1 MTIYQPRED
10 SYLLQKYV
18 RQFSMG
24 RVLDMG
30 TGSGIQALTAIT
42 NPNCQHVLAVDKDE
56 EAIQALQEKAR
67 KEKIRKLEV
76 LHSDLFSHVKGQF
89 NLIIFNPP
97 YLPQDKGI
105 QNETLYGGK
114 KGWELA
120 ARFFH
125 DASKHLYPDGK
136 ILFLFSSLT
145 NKVKIQEIIENN
157 LFSFTELEK
166 QKLSFE
172 ELYVYSIEKKPL
184 LRELEKKGIQDVHYF
199 TQGKRGKIFTGFID
213 KGKFIKSH
221 LAKLDMITV
230 AIKSQ
235 KPESKAHERIEN
247 EARWLRVLNKEHIGP
262 YIVWSGEN
270 YIVYQFVAG
279 DSILDWIPKNSK
291 EEIKKVLIG
300 LLHQCFGLDKL
311 GINKE
316 EMHHPVKHII
326 IDKYNQPILLDF
338 ERCYETKKPQ
348 NLTQFIEFICRIK
361 YDLEKKDISIDI
373 KTIRNLAQDYKK
385 NSNKE
390 SFQKI
395 VDYI

>member
-1 MTIYQPRED
+1 MTIYQPWED
-10 SYLLQKYV
+10 SYLLKKYV
-18 RQFSMG
+18 REFAFG

-56 EAIQALQEKAR
+56 EAVQILKEKAK

-76 LHSDLFSHVKGQF
+76 INSDLFSNVKGQF

-105 QNETLYGGK
+105 QDDALYGGK

-120 ARFFH
+120 ARLFH

-145 NKVKIQEIIENN
+145 NKAKIQEILEHS

-172 ELYVYSIEKKPL
+172 ELYLYCIEKKQL
-184 LRELEKKGIQDVHYF
+184 LWELEKKGIQDIHYF
-199 TQGKRGKIFTGFID
+199 AHGKRGTIFTGLINQS
-213 KGKFIKSH
+213 KFLKSH
-221 LAKLDMITV
+221 LSKPNIIKV
-230 AIKSQ
+230 AIKAK
-235 KPESKAHERIEN
+235 KPESKAQERIEN
-247 EARWLRVLNKEHIGP
+247 EARWLKGLNKEHIGP
-262 YIVWSGEN
+262 YLLWSGEN
-270 YIVYQFVAG
+270 YIVYRFVEG
-279 DSILDWIPKNSK
+279 DYILDWIPKNSTK
-291 EEIKKVLIG
+291 EIKKVLIG
-300 LLHQCFGLDKL
+300 LLHQCFGLDQL

-326 IDKYNQPILLDF
+326 IDKYNQPILIDF

-348 NLTQFIEFICRIK
+348 NVTQFLEFICRIK
-361 YDLEKKDISIDI
+361 GELDKKGISIDI
-373 KTIRNLAQDYKK
+373 KTTRKLAQDYKK